1 MGWGGAANWR
11 AALWGFPSEIW
22 GYSTKLGVQHRTSR
36 APSLGG
42 SPCPDPAAVTG
53 EMAVPYYMGRAS
65 DWVAREDELVAIL
78 PMVLLGLSRYWHG
91 GGHGAGRGQHG
102 TP

>member
-1 MGWGGAANWR
+1 M
-11 AALWGFPSEIW
+11 
-22 GYSTKLGVQHRTSR
+22 
-36 APSLGG
+36 
-42 SPCPDPAAVTG
+42 TG

-65 DWVAREDELVAIL
+65 DWVAREDELAAIL